1 MEMTLGKRLRVTIFG
16 ESHGKGV
23 GVLIQGIP
31 AGITIDETI
40 IAKKL
45 SKRRP
50 GRELASA
57 RKEADICDIKS
68 GTYNS
73 KTTGYPV
80 LLWIKNQDIK
90 SKDYSFLPEIPR
102 PGHADLPSH
111 IRSKGN
117 ADLRG
122 GGSHSGRLTAPL
134 VAAAG
139 LIHNLRIELGFE
151 VFSQVCT
158 IGNLNANPILIN
170 EEELIRTKA
179 MKLTNCNDK
188 KVAEQMYDL
197 IKSTSKL
204 GDSIGSSVE
213 VAISGLPIGIG
224 EPWFDGLE
232 PALARA
238 LMAIP
243 AARAIEFGE
252 GIKVV
257 NMRGSEHND
266 SWKDENGD
274 PRLSLDADGAL
285 GGFSTG
291 APLRIKVHFKPPSSI
306 SKTQTTLNISSG
318 SQEELVVSGRHDP
331 VIGPRAAPVVQA
343 VCELVIAD
351 LILRK

>member
-23 GVLIQGIP
+23 GALIQGIP
-31 AGITIDETI
+31 PGVLIDEEI
-40 IAKKL
+40 IAQKL
-45 SKRRP
+45 SERKP

-57 RKEADICDIKS
+57 RKEPDLCEIKS
-68 GTYNS
+68 GIYNS
-73 KTTGYPV
+73 KTTGFPI
-80 LLWIKNQDIK
+80 LLWINNQDAK
-90 SKDYSFLPEIPR
+90 SKDYSFLPKIPR

-111 IRSKGN
+111 IRSEGN

-134 VAAAG
+134 VAASG
-139 LIHNLRIELGFE
+139 VIDNLRKDLGFE
-151 VFSQVCT
+151 IFSQVCS
-158 IGNLNANPILIN
+158 IGDINANSIT
-170 EEELIRTKA
+170 TKKIKNYTNA
-179 MKLTNCNDK
+179 MKVTNCKDE
-188 KVAEQMYDL
+188 VAAEKMYNL
-197 IKSTSKL
+197 IKSTSEI

-213 VAISGLPIGIG
+213 VAIKGLPIGVG

-252 GIKVV
+252 GVSAVK
-257 NMRGSEHND
+257 MHGSEHND
-266 SWKDENGD
+266 SWGNEDGN
-274 PRLSLDADGAL
+274 PTLSSNADGAL

-291 APLRIKVHFKPPSSI
+291 ATLKIKVHFKPPSSI
-306 SKTQTTLNISSG
+306 SKTQTTLNIKSG
-318 SQEELVVSGRHDP
+318 NQEELVVEGRHDP
-331 VIGPRAAPVVQA
+331 VIGPRAAPVVKS
-343 VCELVIAD
+343 VCELVITD

>member
-23 GVLIQGIP
+23 GALVQGIP
-31 AGITIDETI
+31 AGIIIDKSI

-45 SKRRP
+45 SERKP
-50 GRELASA
+50 GGELASA
-57 RKEADICDIKS
+57 RKEPDSCEIKS

-80 LLWIKNQDIK
+80 LLWINNQDAS

-139 LIHNLRIELGFE
+139 LISNLRTDLGFE
-151 VFSQVCT
+151 IVSQVCT
-158 IGNLNANPILIN
+158 IGNINATPISISESQTSQTN
-170 EEELIRTKA
+170 A
-179 MKLTNCNDK
+179 MKLTNCKDEK
-188 KVAEQMYDL
+188 AAEKMYDL
-197 IKSTSKL
+197 IKSTSKM

-213 VAISGLPIGIG
+213 VVICGLPIGIG

-252 GIKVV
+252 GIAAVK
-257 NMRGSEHND
+257 MHGSEHND
-266 SWKDENGD
+266 SWKDEAGS
-274 PRLSLDADGAL
+274 PKLSSNADGAL

-291 APLRIKVHFKPPSSI
+291 APIRVKVHFKPPSSI

-318 SQEELVVSGRHDP
+318 IQENLVVEGRHDP
-331 VIGPRAAPVVQA
+331 VIGPRAAPVVQS
-343 VCELVIAD
+343 VCELVITD